1 MSRIGNQ
8 PINIPSGVT
17 VKLDGSTVTVTGP
30 KGTLTQT
37 MPREIKITEKDNVIE
52 FTRNSEVPAIKAL
65 HGLTRSLVNNM
76 VEGVVKGF
84 EKHLELVGTGYR
96 VAAEG
101 SAIVLSLGLSHPV
114 KIEPESGI
122 SFKVEG
128 NNHIIING
136 IDKRLV
142 GQVAANIRATRKP
155 DAYKGKGIRYQGEV
169 VKLKPGKSAK
179 AGA

>member
-8 PINIPSGVT
+8 PITIPSGVT
-17 VKLDGSTVTVTGP
+17 FTVEGSTVTVAGP

-37 MPREIKITEKDNVIE
+37 MPREIKITEKDGVIE
-52 FTRNSEVPAIKAL
+52 FTRPSEVPSVKAL
-65 HGLTRSLVNNM
+65 HGLVRSLVNNM
-76 VEGVVKGF
+76 IVGVTEGYV
-84 EKHLELVGTGYR
+84 KHLELVGTGYR

-101 SAIVLSLGLSHPV
+101 STIVLSLGLSHPV
-114 KIEPESGI
+114 KFEPVQGI

-128 NNHIIING
+128 NNHIIITG
-136 IDKRLV
+136 IDKQLV

-155 DAYKGKGIRYQGEV
+155 DAYKGKGVRYQGEV